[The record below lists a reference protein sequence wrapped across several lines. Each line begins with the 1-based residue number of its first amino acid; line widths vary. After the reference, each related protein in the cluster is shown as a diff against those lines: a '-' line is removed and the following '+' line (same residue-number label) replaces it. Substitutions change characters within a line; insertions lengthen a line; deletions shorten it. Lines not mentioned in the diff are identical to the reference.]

1 MARTLTYPPPT
12 PVTELQIRAAR
23 FADLPMIQE
32 IHNQGITDRVATLD
46 IAPRTMADTQLWF
59 YRHGPRHPVLV
70 AEVGGSIAGW
80 ASLNTFN
87 ARPAYQYVAD
97 LSIYLARP
105 WRGKGLGSRLLQA
118 LIPLA
123 SELGYHKIVLS
134 AFPTNAAG
142 MRLYD
147 RQRLTTVGIYKEMG
161 LVDGRW
167 VDTTLMEELLW

>member
-1 MARTLTYPPPT
+1 MARTFTYPVST
-12 PVTELQIRAAR
+12 PGAELHIRPAR

-32 IHNQGITDRVATLD
+32 IHNQGIADRVATLD
-46 IAPRTMADTQLWF
+46 TEPRTLTDTQLWF

-70 AEVGGSIAGW
+70 AEIGGGIAGW

-97 LSIYLARP
+97 LSVYLARP
-105 WRGKGLGSRLLQA
+105 WRGKGLGAHLLQA
-118 LIPLA
+118 LMPLA
-123 SELGYHKIVLS
+123 SALGYHKIVLS

-142 MRLYD
+142 MRLYT
-147 RQRLTTVGIYKEMG
+147 RQGFTTVGIYKEMG

-167 VDTTLMEELLW
+167 VDTIVMEKLL